1 LSQWKFTL
9 SLFDPNTL
17 LPHRAGIAGL
27 ALALSALDPK
37 DAPLQWE
44 VTEDAVNLAW
54 QGSDREAVEGLL
66 HRTYQIR
73 DGYLHVPALKLDRQG
88 RYTFGEGLLSTFLQ
102 HVQHRKLAKDSVS
115 LSFQI
120 DENQPEVKV
129 SYKPILECFYVKPI
143 TDTFTS
149 KGQFK
154 PKISIKGN
162 ILPGLTECFINGPYA
177 ESPER
182 FLALLF
188 LPLACNYYR
197 LPSFPQPK
205 NVRSALVIPEV
216 TNLKMWVRQRQEF
229 SARTYR
235 DFRKAS
241 AGESALSFLLQEKSM
256 ESARQFRV
264 NYCEVYQLGGQPW
277 DPKQSYLKQAVIR
290 VQVTDEILEL
300 YDSASQ
306 FFPSRVV
313 KKENGET
320 WLAPSKVLPWI
331 ADNLVAGRVW
341 YAGFF
346 EFRKANEIYERKG
359 LVAMTEYL
367 NSDEQV
373 LFDAVQGAYKH
384 YLKKE
389 QERAG
394 KQERKI
400 DREQVT
406 DKLIYRFRRPSTQQ
420 QFAKA
425 LVDFLCQYRRS
436 KALRSV
442 GPQISWWI
450 HQGANWRKARD
461 LTLLAI
467 STYEGKKKDAEAD
480 SSEDESEAEVLS
492 PFPR

>member
-27 ALALSALDPK
+27 ALALSVLDAN
-37 DAPLQWE
+37 DAPLHWE

-54 QGSDREAVEGLL
+54 EGTDREAVEGLL
-66 HRTYQIR
+66 HRTYQLR
-73 DGYLHVPALKLDRQG
+73 DGYLHLPALKLDRQG
-88 RYTFGEGLLSTFLQ
+88 SYAFSEGVLSTFLQ
-102 HVQHRKLAKDSVS
+102 HVQQRKLAKDSTS

-120 DENQPEVKV
+120 DENQPEVTV
-129 SYKPILECFYVKPI
+129 SYKPILECFYVKPL
-143 TDTFTS
+143 TDPFTS

-162 ILPGLTECFINGPYA
+162 ILPGLTECFINGPYG

-216 TNLKMWVRQRQEF
+216 THLKMWVRQRQEF
-229 SARTYR
+229 SGRTYR
-235 DFRKAS
+235 NFRKAS
-241 AGESALSFLLQEKSM
+241 AGESALSFLLQEKSR
-256 ESARQFRV
+256 ESARQFGVR
-264 NYCEVYQLGGQPW
+264 YCEVYQLGGQPW
-277 DPKQSYLKQAVIR
+277 DPKQSYLKQSVIR

-300 YDSASQ
+300 YESATQ
-306 FFPSRVV
+306 YFPSRVV

-320 WLAPSKVLPWI
+320 WLALSKVLPWI

-346 EFRKANEIYERKG
+346 EFRQANEIYERQG
-359 LVAMTEYL
+359 LVTMTEYL
-367 NSDEQV
+367 NSEEQV
-373 LFDAVQGAYKH
+373 LFDAVQGAFRN
-384 YLKKE
+384 YLRLQRNQADE
-389 QERAG
+389 QKRPLDYG
-394 KQERKI
+394 
-400 DREQVT
+400 QVT
-406 DKLIYRFRRPSTQQ
+406 DKVIYRLQRPSTQQ
-420 QFAKA
+420 EFATA
-425 LVDFLCQYRRS
+425 LVDFVSQYRS

-442 GPQISWWI
+442 GPQLSWWI
-450 HQGANWRKARD
+450 HKEANWRKARD

-467 STYEGKKKDAEAD
+467 ATYEGKKKETEAD
-480 SSEDESEAEVLS
+480 SHEEESEAEELS
-492 PFPR
+492 PVSR